1 MADDDQD
8 GPWVTDWDEI
18 DGIVDEEEW
27 DDVPDRPRRVA
38 PLAADRYDGGGDGG
52 DGDGG
57 GYDDYDDDDGR
68 RRRGVLVGLLA
79 LVLVLG
85 GIVAAALLVSA
96 DDDGD
101 VDTIATSTSR
111 PRPSTTTTKV
121 TPTSIGPLPGQTST
135 TAVGGGSSTTVKST
149 TSTTKAAVT
158 TSTTEASDD
167 PVCTRGSTA
176 NPGANDPMEVA
187 FCVDD
192 PSPKVGQIVTVN
204 GTAVDRNAEVE
215 SQCIKVSWEGE
226 PFTGCAV
233 LPTPDPEV
241 INQSYTFKHAF
252 TKPGT
257 YTIHVGAISNPANP
271 PSNTPDPRQ
280 SFAEATVKIT
290 VHA

>member
-27 DDVPDRPRRVA
+27 EDVPDRPRRVA
-38 PLAADRYDGGGDGG
+38 PLAADLYDDGGDGGGD
-52 DGDGG
+52 DGG
-57 GYDDYDDDDGR
+57 GYDDYDDDDDR
-68 RRRGVLVGLLA
+68 RRRGVLVALLA

-85 GIVAAALLVSA
+85 GIVAAALLVNA

-111 PRPSTTTTKV
+111 PRPSTTTTKG
-121 TPTSIGPLPGQTST
+121 TPTSIGALPGQTST
-135 TAVGGGSSTTVKST
+135 TAAGGGTSTTVRST
-149 TSTTKAAVT
+149 TSTKPAVT
-158 TSTTEASDD
+158 TSTEASDD
-167 PVCTRGSTA
+167 PMCTRGSTA

-204 GTAVDRNAEVE
+204 GTAIDRNAEVE
-215 SQCIKVSWEGE
+215 SQCINVSWEGE

-233 LPTPDPEV
+233 FAKPDPEV

-257 YTIHVGAISNPANP
+257 YTIHVGAISNPP
-271 PSNTPDPRQ
+271 EGRQ

-290 VHA
+290 VRA

>member
-38 PLAADRYDGGGDGG
+38 PLAADLYDDGGDGG
-52 DGDGG
+52 GGDGG

-135 TAVGGGSSTTVKST
+135 TAVGGGPSTTVKPA
-149 TSTTKAAVT
+149 TSTTKPAVT

-215 SQCIKVSWEGE
+215 SQCINVSWEGE
-226 PFTGCAV
+226 PFAGCTVFA
-233 LPTPDPEV
+233 TPDPEV

-257 YTIHVGAISNPANP
+257 YTIHVGAISNPP
-271 PSNTPDPRQ
+271 EGRQ

>member
-8 GPWVTDWDEI
+8 GPWVTDWEEI

-27 DDVPDRPRRVA
+27 DDAPDRPRRAA
-38 PLAADRYDGGGDGG
+38 PLAADRVDAGGGGGAGG
-52 DGDGG
+52 DG

-68 RRRGVLVGLLA
+68 RRGVLVALLA

-121 TPTSIGPLPGQTST
+121 TPTSIGALPGQTST
-135 TAVGGGSSTTVKST
+135 TAVGGGTSTTAKPA
-149 TSTTKAAVT
+149 TSTTKPAVT

-167 PVCTRGSTA
+167 PLCTRASTKD
-176 NPGANDPMEVA
+176 PGANDPMEVA

-192 PSPKVGQIVTVN
+192 PSPKVGQTVTVN

-215 SQCIKVSWEGE
+215 SQCINVSWEGE
-226 PFTGCAV
+226 PFAGCTV
-233 LPTPDPEV
+233 FEKPDPEV
-241 INQSYTFKHAF
+241 INQSYTFKHVF
-252 TKPGT
+252 TKPGK
-257 YTIHVGAISNPANP
+257 YTIHVGAISNPPAG
-271 PSNTPDPRQ
+271 SRQ